1 MTKHHHNLA
10 LKNAIFA
17 HWNKYEIY
25 TDNWQEIQKFEQKKL
40 LTSKFVSPN
49 SNCPL
54 IFEFPAKYE
63 QKIKI
68 FIGHSEEKTSQK
80 SEKPPQSMG

>member
-25 TDNWQEIQKFEQKKL
+25 TDNWQEIQKFEQKK
-40 LTSKFVSPN
+40 TTDK
-49 SNCPL
+49 
-54 IFEFPAKYE
+54 
-63 QKIKI
+63 
-68 FIGHSEEKTSQK
+68 
-80 SEKPPQSMG
+80 